1 MTPST
6 LLMCR
11 KRTTNPQTKADVNA
25 IPVSLQASENN
36 LDDGQTNP
44 ARNDQFTNPYTKLR
58 LQLPGVHGAA
68 SGNDS
73 EGSYYDE
80 IADTYSVPQE
90 PFDTYDTI
98 CDNDTQQASNPAV
111 DGNDGNATNEYLVL
125 VDSDD
130 DDDE

>member
-80 IADTYSVPQE
+80 IA
-90 PFDTYDTI
+90 
-98 CDNDTQQASNPAV
+98 
-111 DGNDGNATNEYLVL
+111 EYRRSRLIRMIRYVITTRNKHPIL
-125 VDSDD
+125 QLM
-130 DDDE
+130 EMMEMLQMNI